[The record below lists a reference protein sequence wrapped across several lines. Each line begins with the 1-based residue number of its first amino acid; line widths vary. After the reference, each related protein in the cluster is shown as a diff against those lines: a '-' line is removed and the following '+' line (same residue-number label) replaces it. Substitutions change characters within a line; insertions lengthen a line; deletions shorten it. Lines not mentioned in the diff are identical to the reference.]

1 MNKLEKLVQEFL
13 IYCEVERN
21 KSQKTIINYQHY
33 LTRFTLWAQE
43 NDINKPSDIT
53 LKKIQSYR
61 LYLNHYEAYSLKRK
75 TQNYHVIA
83 LRAFLKY
90 LTKQDIQ
97 TLAPEKIELGKN
109 EDREINFLDEEEL
122 DRLLHAP
129 DTHTINGL
137 RDKAILETLFST
149 GLRVSELIAL
159 DKHKINLKSGE
170 FSVTGKGRKTRVV
183 FLSSAA
189 KSALQEY
196 FACRHD
202 DYQAVF
208 INHQKNSTK
217 VLNTKQENDNKDDK
231 DQHVGRLTPRSVQRI
246 IKKYAVQAGITK
258 NVTPHVLR
266 HTFGTDLLRSG
277 ADIRAVQQLLGHSSI
292 TTTQIYTHVTDQH
305 LRDVHH
311 AFHAR
316 RKTNQ

>member
-1 MNKLEKLVQEFL
+1 MNNLEKLIQEFL
-13 IYCEVERN
+13 VYCEVEKN
-21 KSQKTIINYQHY
+21 KSPKTIINYEHY
-33 LTRFTLWAQE
+33 LNRFARWTDE
-43 NDINKPSDIT
+43 SNISKPSDIT
-53 LKKIQSYR
+53 LKKVQSYR
-61 LYLNHYEAYSLKRK
+61 LYLNHLDGYNLKRK

-90 LTKQDIQ
+90 LTRQDIQ

-122 DRLLHAP
+122 DRLLAAP
-129 DTHTINGL
+129 DVQTINGM

-149 GLRVSELIAL
+149 GLRVSELVSL
-159 DKHKINLKSGE
+159 DKDKINLKRQE
-170 FSVTGKGRKTRVV
+170 FSVTGKGRKTRIV

-189 KSALQEY
+189 KEAIDKY
-196 FACRHD
+196 FKARHD
-202 DYQAVF
+202 DSRAVF
-208 INHQKNSTK
+208 VNHSKNYNHQQIQDDISLNNSKNK
-217 VLNTKQENDNKDDK
+217 KDLDI
-231 DQHVGRLTPRSVQRI
+231 GRLTPRSIQRI
-246 IKKYAVQAGITK
+246 IQKYALQASIAK
-258 NVTPHVLR
+258 KVTPHVLR

-292 TTTQIYTHVTDQH
+292 TTTQIYTHVTDKH

-316 RKTNQ
+316 RKR